1 MGTINDYVTQHQDK
15 TFEAFPLNEADKMC
29 LNELGYFCFEE
40 LDASIDVTKDV
51 LVQEVFRPY
60 STGEKTLDRNFLATK
75 SRIDLL
81 KTVAE
86 SDRFADLHV
95 SYYVNDVDE
104 EYERQFAAM
113 VFSLPQLDY
122 RQLVFRGTDDTLIGW
137 KEDFKLSYVREIPA
151 HRSSLKYLEEIL
163 SENAGSFTLSGHS
176 KGGNLALYAAANV
189 RPDLRSQITQIYMLD
204 SPGLNEA
211 DLAKEGYRAIRDKVR
226 VIRPEESI
234 VGVMLYNDI
243 EPVIVQSQGVGIM
256 QHALTNWQMD
266 AETGQWLIAEH
277 PTELSRNLEKTFKQW
292 TDDLSSQE
300 LKLLF
305 DTLFDTL
312 MSSGITSINDLAVN
326 REFVSKLS
334 AILISFYSIGAE
346 KKFLLAKS
354 AKLFLGAFMGH
365 SKLATLTKDRGNLS
379 LPDLNRFRD
388 YWDDRRE

>member
-1 MGTINDYVTQHQDK
+1 MLLEH
-15 TFEAFPLNEADKMC
+15 
-29 LNELGYFCFEE
+29 EE
-40 LDASIDVTKDV
+40 
-51 LVQEVFRPY
+51 P
-60 STGEKTLDRNFLATK
+60 FL
-75 SRIDLL
+75 
-81 KTVAE
+81 
-86 SDRFADLHV
+86 
-95 SYYVNDVDE
+95 
-104 EYERQFAAM
+104 
-113 VFSLPQLDY
+113 
-122 RQLVFRGTDDTLIGW
+122 
-137 KEDFKLSYVREIPA
+137 
-151 HRSSLKYLEEIL
+151 
-163 SENAGSFTLSGHS
+163 
-176 KGGNLALYAAANV
+176 
-189 RPDLRSQITQIYMLD
+189 
-204 SPGLNEA
+204 
-211 DLAKEGYRAIRDKVR
+211 
-226 VIRPEESI
+226 VIRSK
-234 VGVMLYNDI
+234 
-243 EPVIVQSQGVGIM
+243 SVGIM

-334 AILISFYSIGAE
+334 ASLTSFHSIGAE
-346 KKFLLAKS
+346 KKLLLAKS